1 MRQPIVAGQFYE
13 SDPEKLKKQ
22 LKEFFDSVPPDIK
35 SNKLLAA
42 IVPHA
47 GYVYSGKCAAYFYKL
62 LSQKKLPEL
71 FIILGVN
78 HSSTSDKA
86 LISIEDWKTPLG
98 IIKVDKESAFK
109 LESDFIKIDENSHKY
124 EHSIEVQ
131 LPFLQFITNKIKIL
145 PIILSNLDLDLAKK
159 IAEKIFSIKKDFIVI
174 VSSDFIHYGL
184 NYNYTPFD
192 SISEVKKLEQ
202 DIFDSICKL
211 DSKKF
216 ISLIEKNQATV
227 CGASS
232 ILVLLELLKKLS
244 SKKGKLICS
253 YNSGDIVHDYTNFVD
268 YASIIFEK

>member
-13 SDPEKLKKQ
+13 SNSEKLKEQIKQ
-22 LKEFFDSVPPDIK
+22 FFDSVLDIK
-35 SNKLLAA
+35 SNDILAA

-78 HSSTSDKA
+78 HSGTSEKA
-86 LISIEDWKTPLG
+86 LLSIEDWKTPLG
-98 IIKVDKESAFK
+98 IIKVDKESASK
-109 LESDFIKIDENSHKY
+109 LECDFIRIDENSHKY

-131 LPFLQFITNKIKIL
+131 LPFLQYISKEIKIL
-145 PIILSNLDLDLAKK
+145 PIILSPLDLNLAKK
-159 IAEKIFSIKKDFIVI
+159 IAEKIFSIKKEFIVI
-174 VSSDFIHYGL
+174 VSSDFIHYGF
-184 NYNYTPFD
+184 NYNYIPFD
-192 SISEVKKLEQ
+192 SIKEVKKLEQ
-202 DIFDSICKL
+202 QIFDSICNL

-216 ISLIEKNQATV
+216 LELIEKNSATV

-244 SKKGKLICS
+244 SEKGKLICN